1 MLGTSYLVY
10 HTCYT
15 LCILYAS
22 RGLFK
27 LRNKSWLNYMYGEDN
42 ASKCRCASI
51 PPYKDW
57 IYRFAKTCAIFAL
70 LTYKI
75 MLTHSF
81 TNNLPDLPY
90 RSHTPDKNVSYSWC
104 PLGV

>member
-27 LRNKSWLNYMYGEDN
+27 LRDKSWLNDLYREDI

-57 IYRFAKTCAIFAL
+57 IYRFAKTCAIIDL
-70 LTYKI
+70 LTYKL
-75 MLTHSF
+75 MFTHYV
-81 TNNLPDLPY
+81 TNNLYDLPY
-90 RSHTPDKNVSYSWC
+90 RSHTPDNNVSYS
-104 PLGV
+104 

>member
-1 MLGTSYLVY
+1 MFGTSYLVY
-10 HTCYT
+10 NACYT
-15 LCILYAS
+15 LCIMYAS

-27 LRNKSWLNYMYGEDN
+27 LCNKSWFSDLYAEDN
-42 ASKCRCASI
+42 AFKCRCASI

-57 IYRFAKTCAIFAL
+57 IYRFAKTCAIFVL
-70 LTYKI
+70 LTYKP

-90 RSHTPDKNVSYSWC
+90 RSHTPDNNVSYS
-104 PLGV
+104 

>member
-22 RGLFK
+22 RGLLK
-27 LRNKSWLNYMYGEDN
+27 LRNKSWLNDHYGEDN
-42 ASKCRCASI
+42 ASNGRCASI

-70 LTYKI
+70 SLTYKL
-75 MLTHSF
+75 MVTHSF
-81 TNNLPDLPY
+81 TNNLPDLPH
-90 RSHTPDKNVSYSWC
+90 RSHSPDNNVSYS
-104 PLGV
+104 